1 MAPHTAAAAPH
12 QAQAAPILQQQVS
25 ASILDRESNR
35 EADEHEQQAWRA
47 YLDVLPS
54 VAQLRLCTECAHF
67 AMRDTACR
75 TLITT
80 IDPVFGP
87 RLAKCRDARKSD
99 GPCGFAAVLFVENSA
114 DLAGGDFTLEWTT
127 KKLFRMAPAS
137 FDPACP
143 VPQPD
148 PKA

>member
-1 MAPHTAAAAPH
+1 MAPHIAAAAPH

-25 ASILDRESNR
+25 ASILDRESNGGV
-35 EADEHEQQAWRA
+35 DEQEQQAWRA

-67 AMRDTACR
+67 AMRDMACR
-75 TLITT
+75 KIITT

-99 GPCGFAAVLFVENSA
+99 GPCGFAA
-114 DLAGGDFTLEWTT
+114 
-127 KKLFRMAPAS
+127 KLFAHPSNNLPA
-137 FDPACP
+137 DVTNLGNGLGNAI
-143 VPQPD
+143 
-148 PKA
+148 